1 MRTLLLLAFA
11 AAPQI
16 LGARSEHHDLR
27 VARSLVSPE
36 QVAYDVAVVDLDS
49 GKTVLK
55 SRVTGKPA
63 EAVEVTGEAVRVRLA
78 YEEKFFSAALTAAN
92 DELRTWWQLERLTPQ
107 VIDAP
112 GAFRVGGEVAPPV
125 AVRRV
130 EPLYP
135 EAARRSGVR
144 GSVVLQVLVGKDG
157 RVKNAVVTKGLRFD
171 LDESALESIRKWQFK
186 PATRNGEPVD
196 AIFDITFSFYVR

>member
-27 VARSLVSPE
+27 VTRSVVSPE

-55 SRVTGKPA
+55 SRVAGKPA
-63 EAVEVTGEAVRVRLA
+63 EAVEVTGETVRVRLA
-78 YEEKFFSAALTAAN
+78 YEEKFFSATLTAAN

-135 EAARRSGVR
+135 EAARRNGVR
-144 GSVVLQVLVGKDG
+144 GIVVLQVLVGKDG
-157 RVKNAVVTKGLRFD
+157 RVKDAVVVQGLPYGLGD
-171 LDESALESIRKWQFK
+171 SALDSIRKWQFR

-196 AIFDITFSFYVR
+196 AIFDMTFSFRTW